1 MNSADATN
9 VSQLEERTN
18 TKMTEAQKEHV
29 RALLVAGF
37 RYCNKGGC
45 TNIAFVN
52 GRCGQHWGST
62 PRPAATE
69 AA

>member
-1 MNSADATN
+1 
-9 VSQLEERTN
+9 
-18 TKMTEAQKEHV
+18 MTEAQKEHI
-29 RALLVAGF
+29 RALLAAGF
-37 RYCNKGGC
+37 RYCNEGGC

-62 PRPAATE
+62 SRPAATV

>member
-1 MNSADATN
+1 
-9 VSQLEERTN
+9 
-18 TKMTEAQKEHV
+18 MTDAQKEHI
-29 RALLVAGF
+29 RALLLAGF
-37 RYCNKGGC
+37 LYCDKGGC

-62 PRPAATE
+62 PRPAATV